1 MSDYSVSD
9 NEVLDKDE
17 TDTRQSRSTSESLRL
32 GSSSSKNS
40 NSSYTV
46 LDYYELT
53 LPLINGR
60 CLQSLNVH
68 SFLRTLLDFLLLHSF
83 QLKALQKREIKLA
96 DLSLHEFKGGLQGLL
111 IKSVLPKTTQIQYTA
126 RLRHKLVELCPIF
139 ILAMYMFARFHI
151 PDTYGEYDLTE
162 DSLSQEQFLD
172 YKLLNGGNKLRP
184 LSYSQQYKASTK
196 ILKINDKFKP
206 IHLGKILTSQYNTDP
221 DLGLVSENT
230 INLKC
235 LSHSVDNIQVE
246 TLCNFAGFENE
257 QAYNI
262 ERAQREPPR
271 TVVEKIFPFL
281 NSHTYGRNPD
291 FDKLFRLLE
300 FVRRA
305 LVQDMVE
312 VKKRFPEN
320 LVCEHAIFSSQ
331 EFCDFAGISRE
342 QSEGFNRKT
351 IDSSPESS
359 YASSVDYDK
368 LENNSIKDGEIPN
381 NVIPRKRLAL
391 REPNSD
397 GRKRIKHLERMVD
410 QMQKLQESMAREM
423 TQFIESQS
431 AQIAEQSNTLKKLM
445 SSTDGLSILLA
456 TRNPNTTA
464 YTKQILDQNNAHLSH
479 LNRQLAQSNSDG
491 LSILLKWNSRL
502 QQIGAQSNQYHEKY
516 GETRSRVLMS
526 TPAVEVESIEELFSN
541 FALWHRSLADHNISL
556 DEWAAAHNANDRSLL
571 DTRNALV
578 RYLENEAARRQVPV
592 QVVIGKLQSKIQDQ
606 KLSLVLPDLGR
617 QLLAGGTIMLD

>member
-17 TDTRQSRSTSESLRL
+17 TDTRQSRSTSESLRS

-46 LDYYELT
+46 SDYYELT

-60 CLQSLNVH
+60 CLQSSNVH
-68 SFLRTLLDFLLLHSF
+68 SFLRTLLDFSLLHSF

-235 LSHSVDNIQVE
+235 SSHSVDNIQS
-246 TLCNFAGFENE
+246 TTGTSKNGCG
-257 QAYNI
+257 
-262 ERAQREPPR
+262 
-271 TVVEKIFPFL
+271 KIFPFL

-381 NVIPRKRLAL
+381 NVIPRKRLAS

-410 QMQKLQESMAREM
+410 QMQKSQESMAREM

-491 LSILLKWNSRL
+491 LSISSKWNSRL

>member
-9 NEVLDKDE
+9 NEALEKDD

-32 GSSSSKNS
+32 GSSSSKS
-40 NSSYTV
+40 NITPYTV

-68 SFLRTLLDFLLLHSF
+68 SFLRTLVDFLLLHSF

-96 DLSLHEFKGGLQGLL
+96 DLSLHTFGNNLQGLL
-111 IKSVLPKTTQIQYTA
+111 IKSVLPKTTQTQYTA

-139 ILAMYMFARFHI
+139 ILAMYMFARFHV

-162 DSLSQEQFLD
+162 ELLKHEQFLD

-221 DLGLVSENT
+221 ELGLVSEST
-230 INLKC
+230 MNLKC
-235 LSHSVDNIQVE
+235 LSHSIDNIQVE

-257 QAYNI
+257 KSYSI
-262 ERAQREPPR
+262 DRAKREPPAS
-271 TVVEKIFPFL
+271 VVEQIFPFL
-281 NSHTYGRNPD
+281 NKHTYGQNAD
-291 FDKLFRLLE
+291 FDKLFRLLDYI
-300 FVRRA
+300 RKT

-320 LVCEHAIFSSQ
+320 LICEHAIFSSQ
-331 EFCDFAGISRE
+331 EFCDFAGISKE
-342 QSEGFNRKT
+342 QNENFTRKSIEST
-351 IDSSPESS
+351 PESS
-359 YASSVDYDK
+359 YASSPE
-368 LENNSIKDGEIPN
+368 LAENDTLKDGK
-381 NVIPRKRLAL
+381 V
-391 REPNSD
+391 PNSTPKKRRASND
-397 GRKRIKHLERMVD
+397 NPFEGRKRIKHLEKMVS
-410 QMQKLQESMAREM
+410 QMQKLQESMAKEM
-423 TQFIESQS
+423 AQFIEQQS
-431 AQIAEQSNTLKKLM
+431 AQIDEQTNTLKKLM

-464 YTKQILDQNNAHLSH
+464 YTKQILDQNNAHLTQ
-479 LNRQLAQSNSDG
+479 LNRQLSQSNNDG
-491 LSILLKWNSRL
+491 LNISLKWNAQV
-502 QQIGAQSNQYHEKY
+502 QQIGLQSSQYHEKY
-516 GETRSRVLMS
+516 GEARMRVLMS
-526 TPAVEVESIEELFSN
+526 TPLREVETVDEVFSN

-556 DEWAAAHNANDRSLL
+556 DEWAAAHNADDRSLL
-571 DTRNALV
+571 DTRTALV
-578 RYLENEAARRQVPV
+578 RFLETEAAKRQVPV
-592 QVVIGKLQSKIQDQ
+592 QVMIGKLQAKLQNQ
-606 KLSLVLPDLGR
+606 KLSMVLPDMGK
-617 QLLAGGTIMLD
+617 QILAGGAIMLD